1 MAISL
6 SDRGEA
12 EVEDLVHHGVKGM
25 RWGVIR
31 KKASAGRA
39 ATVKAIQKSGRFT
52 ANKTKAGI
60 KATRTG
66 VAKVQKAKRAH
77 DERVAGRVQ
86 AKKEAKA
93 RKKFANRS
101 YRKISDT
108 ELQSRIKRLEQ
119 EKRYRE
125 LKADRHVVRGR
136 EVTRQILEN
145 SLTKAGTYAATKS
158 MKAAFDA
165 GFERTTGIRVPNIDL
180 PKPSRS
186 KKQKVRDKL
195 HDLADAA
202 REAAEA
208 TNDAPVESAPATVKS
223 PRPKP
228 KPRGDN
234 QVKTSSTKQI
244 EKPKSY
250 KQTKPSPKKKR
261 RPRNPG
267 STAK

>member
-1 MAISL
+1 MATDL

-12 EVEDLVHHGVKGM
+12 EVEDLVHHGVKGQK
-25 RWGVIR
+25 WGVIR

-52 ANKTKAGI
+52 ANKTRAGI
-60 KATRTG
+60 KATQTG
-66 VAKVQKAKRAH
+66 IAKVQKAKKAH
-77 DERVAGRVQ
+77 DAKVAGKIQ
-86 AKKEAKA
+86 TKKEAKA

-101 YRKISDT
+101 YRKISDG
-108 ELQSRIKRLEQ
+108 ELQTRIKRLEQ

-145 SLTKAGTYAATKS
+145 SLTKAGTYAATKA
-158 MKAAFDA
+158 MKTAFDA
-165 GFERTTGIRVPNIDL
+165 SFERATGIKVPKVDL
-180 PKPSRS
+180 PKS
-186 KKQKVRDKL
+186 KTKKMREKL
-195 HDLADAA
+195 NDLADAA
-202 REAAEA
+202 REAANA
-208 TNDAPVESAPATVKS
+208 ADDTPDFVPPATVKS

-228 KPRGDN
+228 NPRGDN
-234 QVKTSSTKQI
+234 QVKSSTTKQI

-261 RPRNPG
+261 YPRNPG

>member
-1 MAISL
+1 MATDL

-12 EVEDLVHHGVKGM
+12 EVEDLVHHGVKGQK
-25 RWGVIR
+25 WGVIR

-52 ANKTKAGI
+52 ANKTRAGI

-66 VAKVQKAKRAH
+66 VAKVQKAKKAH
-77 DERVAGRVQ
+77 DAKVAGKIQ
-86 AKKEAKA
+86 AKKEAKT

-101 YRKISDT
+101 YRKISDG
-108 ELQSRIKRLEQ
+108 ELQTRIKRLEQ

-136 EVTRQILEN
+136 EVIRQILEN
-145 SLTKAGTYAATKS
+145 SLTKAGTYAATKAMKTAFDKS
-158 MKAAFDA
+158 FDPGKTGKSAGETLKKAAEKA
-165 GFERTTGIRVPNIDL
+165 
-180 PKPSRS
+180 K
-186 KKQKVRDKL
+186 
-195 HDLADAA
+195 
-202 REAAEA
+202 EAAEA
-208 TNDAPVESAPATVKS
+208 ASVVAEEAHKTYNSTGGPDRKKL
-223 PRPKP
+223 PKVSEP
-228 KPRGDN
+228 
-234 QVKTSSTKQI
+234 KQI

-261 RPRNPG
+261 YPRNPG

>member
-1 MAISL
+1 MATDL

-12 EVEDLVHHGVKGM
+12 EVEDLIHHGVKGQK
-25 RWGVIR
+25 WGVIR

-52 ANKTKAGI
+52 ANKTRAGI

-66 VAKVQKAKRAH
+66 VAKVQKAKKAH
-77 DERVAGRVQ
+77 DAKVAGKVQ

-101 YRKISDT
+101 YRKISDG
-108 ELQSRIKRLEQ
+108 ELQTRIKRLEQ

-145 SLTKAGTYAATKS
+145 SLTKAGTYAATKA
-158 MKAAFDA
+158 MKTAFDA
-165 GFERTTGIRVPNIDL
+165 SFERATGIKVPKVDL
-180 PKPSRS
+180 PKS
-186 KKQKVRDKL
+186 KRNKVRDKL
-195 HDLADAA
+195 RDLADAA
-202 REAAEA
+202 KEAA
-208 TNDAPVESAPATVKS
+208 DAADDTPDFVPPATVKS

-234 QVKTSSTKQI
+234 QVRRSETKQI

-261 RPRNPG
+261 YPRNPG

>member
-1 MAISL
+1 MATNL
-6 SDRGEA
+6 SDRGGA
-12 EVEDLVHHGVKGM
+12 EVEDLVHHGVKGQ

-52 ANKTKAGI
+52 ANATRTSI

-66 VAKVQKAKRAH
+66 VAKVQKAKQAH
-77 DERVAGRVQ
+77 DAKVAGKIQ

-93 RKKFANRS
+93 RKKFANRG
-101 YRKISDT
+101 YKKISDS

-125 LKADRHVVRGR
+125 LKADRHLVRGR
-136 EVTRQILEN
+136 EVTRSILEN
-145 SLTKAGTYAATKS
+145 SLTKAGTYAATKAMKTAFDKS
-158 MKAAFDA
+158 FDTGKSGKSAAETLKKAAEKA
-165 GFERTTGIRVPNIDL
+165 
-180 PKPSRS
+180 K
-186 KKQKVRDKL
+186 
-195 HDLADAA
+195 
-202 REAAEA
+202 EAAEA
-208 TNDAPVESAPATVKS
+208 ASVVAEETKKEAKSIGGPALKKAPE
-223 PRPKP
+223 R
-228 KPRGDN
+228 
-234 QVKTSSTKQI
+234 KQI

-261 RPRNPG
+261 YPRNPG

>member
-1 MAISL
+1 MATDL

-39 ATVKAIQKSGRFT
+39 ATVKALQKSGRFT
-52 ANKTKAGI
+52 ANATKTTI
-60 KATRTG
+60 KTARTG
-66 VAKVQKAKRAH
+66 AAKVHKAKQAH
-77 DERVAGRVQ
+77 DARVAGKIQ

-93 RKKFANRS
+93 RKKFANRG
-101 YRKISDT
+101 YKKISDT

-125 LKADRHVVRGR
+125 LKADRHLVRGR
-136 EVTRQILEN
+136 EVTRSILEN
-145 SLTKAGTYAATKS
+145 SLTKAGTYAATKAMKTAFDKS
-158 MKAAFDA
+158 FDPGKSGKSAAETLKKAAEKA
-165 GFERTTGIRVPNIDL
+165 KE
-180 PKPSRS
+180 S
-186 KKQKVRDKL
+186 
-195 HDLADAA
+195 A
-202 REAAEA
+202 EAASVVAEETKKEA
-208 TNDAPVESAPATVKS
+208 KSIGGPALKKAPE
-223 PRPKP
+223 R
-228 KPRGDN
+228 
-234 QVKTSSTKQI
+234 KQI

-261 RPRNPG
+261 YPRNPG